1 MPSIAE
7 INIAN
12 FKSVINSLSA
22 ADSNDYVQLFIEALE
37 RGHPVPADAYTEAA
51 LGKSSPQVL
60 QKAIER
66 MEKKGLVKALDNSIQ
81 IVNYPEIVRRV
92 R

>member
-7 INIAN
+7 INIEQ
-12 FKSVINSLSA
+12 FRRVVDQCSA
-22 ADSNDYVQLFIEALE
+22 ADSNDFVQLLICAME
-37 RGHPVPADAYTEAA
+37 RGHPVGLNATTEIA

-60 QKAIER
+60 EKAIER
-66 MEKKGLVKALDNSIQ
+66 MEKKGLVKKLDNSVQ
-81 IVNYPEIVRRV
+81 IVNYPEIVKRV